1 MEPEIQFKPIVEVEL
16 PSPALRPNAAPKVNP
31 QVTEVPQTR
40 PVNVPGTFTEEISG
54 VPSLNTSVR
63 AMEQV
68 AARNLA
74 KVMPA
79 PQDETQPLMKP
90 QPEPERLRQPKP
102 FEDPIKPPA
111 RTGRP
116 GGEGQP
122 LGAKPLT
129 SPRTPQSEELAAI
142 KKMNER
148 DEKQMRRGGHSKRH
162 VEKISDG
169 LGDSEIELERGDD

>member
-40 PVNVPGTFTEEISG
+40 PVTVPGTFTEEISG